1 MLITTTIQ
9 AKTLSLYEL
18 EQKFN
23 LTLAVTDQASA
34 PWNQEQSQL
43 TQLEKKVLAHIT
55 SNYNNQIRYFPFS
68 EELVKMVVLSPL
80 LNLAGFYGRNFRLAT
95 EEPVEILLQ
104 EQDEPIK
111 GRIDV
116 LIVQERFWILAIESK
131 RVQLDVM
138 AALPQL
144 LFYLLNSPVHQPN
157 LLGLMTNGREFVF
170 AQVLKAESNSPQYI
184 CSDAFSIN
192 RPQEFQSVL
201 NILKHLATLL
211 PLPNS

>member
-1 MLITTTIQ
+1 MTITIQ

-23 LTLAVTDQASA
+23 LTLAAIDQVSV
-34 PWNQEQSQL
+34 PWKPDQCQL
-43 TQLEKKVLAHIT
+43 TEPEEQALAHIT
-55 SNYNNQIRYFPFS
+55 ANYNNQIRYLPFS

-80 LNLAGFYGRNFRLAT
+80 LDLAGFYGRNFRLVT
-95 EEPVEILLQ
+95 EEPVEMLLQ
-104 EQDEPIK
+104 EQDELIK
-111 GRIDV
+111 GRIHV
-116 LIVQERFWILAIESK
+116 LIVQEQLWVLAIESK

-144 LFYLLNSPVHQPN
+144 LFYLLNSPAEQPKP
-157 LLGLMTNGREFVF
+157 LGLMTNGREFVF
-170 AQVLKAESNSPQYI
+170 AQVMREPDPPQYI

-201 NILKHLATLL
+201 KLLKHLTTLL
-211 PLPNS
+211 S

>member
-1 MLITTTIQ
+1 MTTTIQ

-23 LTLAVTDQASA
+23 LTLAVTEPASA
-34 PWNQEQSQL
+34 PWKQEQSQL
-43 TQLEKKVLAHIT
+43 TQLEEQVLAHIT
-55 SNYNNQIRYFPFS
+55 SNYNNQMRYFPFS

-80 LNLAGFYGRNFRLAT
+80 LDLAGFYGRNFRLVT

-104 EQDEPIK
+104 EQDELIK

-138 AALPQL
+138 VALPQL
-144 LFYLLNSPVHQPN
+144 LFYLLNSPANSPVHPFKP
-157 LLGLMTNGREFVF
+157 LGLMTNGREFVF
-170 AQVLKAESNSPQYI
+170 AQVLKAEPNPPQYI

-201 NILKHLATLL
+201 NSLKRLTPLL
-211 PLPNS
+211 PQP

>member
-1 MLITTTIQ
+1 MTTTIQ

-23 LTLAVTDQASA
+23 LTLAAMDQVSV
-34 PWNQEQSQL
+34 PWNQDQCKL
-43 TQLEKKVLAHIT
+43 TEPEAQVLAHIT
-55 SNYNNQIRYFPFS
+55 ANYNNQIRYLPFS

-80 LNLAGFYGRNFRLAT
+80 LDLAGFYGRNFRLVT
-95 EEPVEILLQ
+95 EEPVEMLLQ
-104 EQDEPIK
+104 EKDELIK

-116 LIVQERFWILAIESK
+116 LIVQEQLWILAIESK

-144 LFYLLNSPVHQPN
+144 LFYLLNSPVEQPKP
-157 LLGLMTNGREFVF
+157 LGLMTNGREFVF
-170 AQVLKAESNSPQYI
+170 AQVLKAEPNPPQYV

-201 NILKHLATLL
+201 KLLKHLTTLL
-211 PLPNS
+211 S

>member
-1 MLITTTIQ
+1 MTATIQ
-9 AKTLSLYEL
+9 AKALSLYEL

-23 LTLAVTDQASA
+23 LTLAAPDQSSL
-34 PWNQEQSQL
+34 PWQQEPFRLSETEIQA
-43 TQLEKKVLAHIT
+43 LAHIT
-55 SNYNNQIRYFPFS
+55 TNYNNQVRYPSLS

-80 LNLAGFYGRNFRLAT
+80 LDLVGFYGRNFRLVT

-104 EQDEPIK
+104 EEDELIK

-116 LIVQERFWILAIESK
+116 LIVQEQLWILAIESK

-138 AALPQL
+138 VALPQL
-144 LFYLLNSPVHQPN
+144 LFYLLNSPSQQPRP
-157 LLGLMTNGREFVF
+157 LGLMTNGREFVF
-170 AQVLKAESNSPQYI
+170 AQVLKAEASSPQYT

-201 NILKHLATLL
+201 SILKHLTTLL
-211 PLPNS
+211 Q

>member
-1 MLITTTIQ
+1 MTTIQ

-23 LTLAVTDQASA
+23 LRLAAPDQVPL
-34 PWNQEQSQL
+34 PWNPGQSPLSEQEIQ
-43 TQLEKKVLAHIT
+43 TLAHIT
-55 SNYNNQIRYFPFS
+55 DNYNNQMRYLPLS

-80 LNLAGFYGRNFRLAT
+80 LDLVGFYGRNFRLVT

-104 EQDEPIK
+104 EEDELIK

-116 LIVQERFWILAIESK
+116 LIVQEQLWILAVESN
-131 RVQLDVM
+131 RAQLDVI

-144 LFYLLNSPVHQPN
+144 LFYLLNSPAQQSDP
-157 LLGLMTNGREFVF
+157 LGLITNGREFVF
-170 AQVLKAESNSPQYI
+170 AQVLKAEPEPPRYT

-201 NILKHLATLL
+201 GILKHLTTLL
-211 PLPNS
+211 Q